1 MPVVPTVSGRQ
12 VQSRGVQSAGLQT
25 FSQPGIGDAFV
36 RAGTEAIDVFG
47 QAKQRANIALAQE
60 ASLNLSQISSDLL
73 NNPETGLLNL
83 KGKNAIGKGHEYTQQ
98 FDAQVEQLAMS
109 LPDEQARNA
118 FMQQAQ
124 QQRIQFTT
132 QAGRHEIGQINAYE
146 EGQFQATL
154 LNNGKNAAALY
165 GDNAAYVLAN
175 KQTFQQI
182 EDYGIAHGWSDE
194 QIQAKKIEFK
204 EKVADAALS
213 QWSANNATAFIQSN
227 GELSD
232 TAAGARRAV
241 ADSDSSERARG
252 IRNNNPGNLE
262 YSKTNPWVGQT
273 GDDGRF
279 AKFETPEHG
288 IRALGRNLMS
298 YQRQGIDTVSEIIN
312 RWAPPTDKNDTM
324 SYIKAVCEQLGVSA
338 DEPLDASNPDTLKAL
353 CAAIIHHENG
363 SQPYS
368 DQQLTAGVS
377 AALGLSTIP
386 TNTKRYTGNAAF
398 DAASPE
404 AQASFMR
411 QADQLRRQQ
420 QAEYKTMIDSQVRD
434 ATAAYM
440 RGVEF
445 PNPPGEADFIAAYGV
460 REGNLRYA
468 AGTNIAF
475 GMAQRG
481 LTAKTLRDGGYSEMA
496 NQYDVLD
503 RQAIAID
510 AVLGVAF
517 GGVGRFINS
526 RGESTNAPNF
536 SPVDVDAA
544 LAANAAHHAEID
556 IAPGVPINVLS
567 RNSHIQALR
576 KAMSDVSQGRPVD
589 VASIVESASFS
600 EIPGRKSLLSQAVNE
615 ALSSVDDGVTARAI
629 ENRLLEEQA
638 AQLLP
643 RGDRQVYQSEI
654 ANSQRI
660 IENLTK
666 QRAQILA
673 EEPTGSGKA
682 LSRARSDK
690 QARLRDIDQR
700 IRQAQERLEFSRNA
714 LAPHEPGGQFFEAR
728 AELARRQQ
736 AESELNAQAVSFYK
750 TAEVRTPDEV
760 APFEP
765 DKILQQAEQKMMADQ
780 AGDIDLRIAEDS
792 LLESPDMIITVLDD
806 DGNPQSR
813 SAREVLD
820 EANRE
825 SEQAIQD
832 SSLFDVAVACF
843 LRG

>member
-1 MPVVPTVSGRQ
+1 MSYFGLNPVNQNQQLDEAASNPAGFNSDVGFFDNAVGAALSGLYSGMVAKPDQLLWAGMDKIVSPIAQFVNENTSLNDTSVSYIAEQRKLAEQQ
-12 VQSRGVQSAGLQT
+12 VKRLTPDAATTGTAGQVLYGL
-25 FSQPGIGDAFV
+25 FDMG
-36 RAGTEAIDVFG
+36 G
-47 QAKQRANIALAQE
+47 QAVVGTTLGGPVGGAAAVTSLQGFSEFERLTAQGVDFRTAQE
-60 ASLNLSQISSDLL
+60 AGLVQGITAGAGTLIPMSL
-73 NNPETGLLNL
+73 GLRAGGALAE
-83 KGKNAIGKGHEYTQQ
+83 GVA
-98 FDAQVEQLAMS
+98 AQLARTGES
-109 LPDEQARNA
+109 SVR
-118 FMQQAQ
+118 
-124 QQRIQFTT
+124 R
-132 QAGRHEIGQINAYE
+132 
-146 EGQFQATL
+146 
-154 LNNGKNAAALY
+154 AAATAVRATP
-165 GDNAAYVLAN
+165 D
-175 KQTFQQI
+175 
-182 EDYGIAHGWSDE
+182 IA
-194 QIQAKKIEFK
+194 
-204 EKVADAALS
+204 
-213 QWSANNATAFIQSN
+213 
-227 GELSD
+227 
-232 TAAGARRAV
+232 
-241 ADSDSSERARG
+241 
-252 IRNNNPGNLE
+252 
-262 YSKTNPWVGQT
+262 
-273 GDDGRF
+273 
-279 AKFETPEHG
+279 
-288 IRALGRNLMS
+288 
-298 YQRQGIDTVSEIIN
+298 
-312 RWAPPTDKNDTM
+312 
-324 SYIKAVCEQLGVSA
+324 
-338 DEPLDASNPDTLKAL
+338 
-353 CAAIIHHENG
+353 
-363 SQPYS
+363 
-368 DQQLTAGVS
+368 
-377 AALGLSTIP
+377 
-386 TNTKRYTGNAAF
+386 
-398 DAASPE
+398 
-404 AQASFMR
+404 
-411 QADQLRRQQ
+411 
-420 QAEYKTMIDSQVRD
+420 
-434 ATAAYM
+434 
-440 RGVEF
+440 
-445 PNPPGEADFIAAYGV
+445 
-460 REGNLRYA
+460 YA

-526 RGESTNAPNF
+526 RGESTSAPNF
-536 SPVDVDAA
+536 SPVDIDAA

-660 IENLTK
+660 IENLTE

-690 QARLRDIDQR
+690 QARLRDIEQR
-700 IRQAQERLEFSRNA
+700 IRQAQERQEFSRNA

>member
-1 MPVVPTVSGRQ
+1 MSYFGLNPVNQNQQLDEAASNPAGFNSDVGFFDNAVGAALSGLYSGLVAKPDQLLWAGMDKIVCPIAQFINENTSLNETSVSYIAEQRKLAEQQ
-12 VQSRGVQSAGLQT
+12 VKRLTPDAATTGTAGQVLY
-25 FSQPGIGDAFV
+25 GLVDMG
-36 RAGTEAIDVFG
+36 G
-47 QAKQRANIALAQE
+47 QAVVGTTLGGPVGGAAAVTSLQGFSEFERLTAQGVDFRTAQE
-60 ASLNLSQISSDLL
+60 AGLVQGITAGAGTLIPMSL
-73 NNPETGLLNL
+73 GLRAGGALAE
-83 KGKNAIGKGHEYTQQ
+83 GVA
-98 FDAQVEQLAMS
+98 AQLARTGES
-109 LPDEQARNA
+109 SVR
-118 FMQQAQ
+118 
-124 QQRIQFTT
+124 R
-132 QAGRHEIGQINAYE
+132 
-146 EGQFQATL
+146 
-154 LNNGKNAAALY
+154 AAATAVRATP
-165 GDNAAYVLAN
+165 D
-175 KQTFQQI
+175 
-182 EDYGIAHGWSDE
+182 IA
-194 QIQAKKIEFK
+194 
-204 EKVADAALS
+204 
-213 QWSANNATAFIQSN
+213 
-227 GELSD
+227 
-232 TAAGARRAV
+232 
-241 ADSDSSERARG
+241 
-252 IRNNNPGNLE
+252 
-262 YSKTNPWVGQT
+262 
-273 GDDGRF
+273 
-279 AKFETPEHG
+279 
-288 IRALGRNLMS
+288 
-298 YQRQGIDTVSEIIN
+298 
-312 RWAPPTDKNDTM
+312 
-324 SYIKAVCEQLGVSA
+324 
-338 DEPLDASNPDTLKAL
+338 
-353 CAAIIHHENG
+353 
-363 SQPYS
+363 
-368 DQQLTAGVS
+368 
-377 AALGLSTIP
+377 
-386 TNTKRYTGNAAF
+386 
-398 DAASPE
+398 
-404 AQASFMR
+404 
-411 QADQLRRQQ
+411 
-420 QAEYKTMIDSQVRD
+420 
-434 ATAAYM
+434 
-440 RGVEF
+440 
-445 PNPPGEADFIAAYGV
+445 
-460 REGNLRYA
+460 YA

-536 SPVDVDAA
+536 SPVDIDAA

-660 IENLTK
+660 IENLTE

-714 LAPHEPGGQFFEAR
+714 LAPHEPGGQLFEAR

-765 DKILQQAEQKMMADQ
+765 DKILQQAEQKMLSDK

>member
-1 MPVVPTVSGRQ
+1 MSYFGLNPVNQNQQLDEAASNPAGFNSDVGFFDNAVGAALSGLYSGLVAKPDQLLWAGMDKIVSPIAQFVNENTLLNDTSVSYIAEQRKLAEQQ
-12 VQSRGVQSAGLQT
+12 VKRMTPDAATTGTAGQVLYGL
-25 FSQPGIGDAFV
+25 FDMG
-36 RAGTEAIDVFG
+36 G
-47 QAKQRANIALAQE
+47 QAVVGTTLGGPVGGAAAVTSLQGFSEFERLTAQGVDFRTAQE
-60 ASLNLSQISSDLL
+60 AGLVQGITAGAGTLIPMSL
-73 NNPETGLLNL
+73 GLHAGGALAE
-83 KGKNAIGKGHEYTQQ
+83 GVA
-98 FDAQVEQLAMS
+98 AQLARTGES
-109 LPDEQARNA
+109 SVR
-118 FMQQAQ
+118 
-124 QQRIQFTT
+124 R
-132 QAGRHEIGQINAYE
+132 
-146 EGQFQATL
+146 
-154 LNNGKNAAALY
+154 AAATAVRATP
-165 GDNAAYVLAN
+165 D
-175 KQTFQQI
+175 
-182 EDYGIAHGWSDE
+182 IA
-194 QIQAKKIEFK
+194 
-204 EKVADAALS
+204 
-213 QWSANNATAFIQSN
+213 
-227 GELSD
+227 
-232 TAAGARRAV
+232 
-241 ADSDSSERARG
+241 
-252 IRNNNPGNLE
+252 
-262 YSKTNPWVGQT
+262 
-273 GDDGRF
+273 
-279 AKFETPEHG
+279 
-288 IRALGRNLMS
+288 
-298 YQRQGIDTVSEIIN
+298 
-312 RWAPPTDKNDTM
+312 
-324 SYIKAVCEQLGVSA
+324 
-338 DEPLDASNPDTLKAL
+338 
-353 CAAIIHHENG
+353 
-363 SQPYS
+363 
-368 DQQLTAGVS
+368 
-377 AALGLSTIP
+377 
-386 TNTKRYTGNAAF
+386 
-398 DAASPE
+398 
-404 AQASFMR
+404 
-411 QADQLRRQQ
+411 
-420 QAEYKTMIDSQVRD
+420 
-434 ATAAYM
+434 
-440 RGVEF
+440 
-445 PNPPGEADFIAAYGV
+445 
-460 REGNLRYA
+460 YA

-481 LTAKTLRDGGYSEMA
+481 LTAKTLRDGGYREIA

-536 SPVDVDAA
+536 SPVDIDAA

-660 IENLTK
+660 IENLTE

-673 EEPTGSGKA
+673 EDPTGSGKA

-765 DKILQQAEQKMMADQ
+765 GKILQQTEQKMMADP

>member
-1 MPVVPTVSGRQ
+1 MSYFGLNPVNQNQQLDEAVSNPAGFNSDVGFFDNAVGAALSGLYSGLVAKPDQLLWAGMDKIVSPIAQFVNENTSLNDTSVSYIAEQRKLAEQQ
-12 VQSRGVQSAGLQT
+12 VKRLTPDAATTGTAGQVLYGL
-25 FSQPGIGDAFV
+25 FDMG
-36 RAGTEAIDVFG
+36 G
-47 QAKQRANIALAQE
+47 QAVVGTTLGGPVGGAAAVTSLQGFSEFERLTAQGVDFRTAQE
-60 ASLNLSQISSDLL
+60 AGLVQGITAGAGTLIPMSL
-73 NNPETGLLNL
+73 GLRAGGALAE
-83 KGKNAIGKGHEYTQQ
+83 GVA
-98 FDAQVEQLAMS
+98 AQLARTGES
-109 LPDEQARNA
+109 SVR
-118 FMQQAQ
+118 
-124 QQRIQFTT
+124 R
-132 QAGRHEIGQINAYE
+132 
-146 EGQFQATL
+146 
-154 LNNGKNAAALY
+154 AAATAVRATP
-165 GDNAAYVLAN
+165 D
-175 KQTFQQI
+175 
-182 EDYGIAHGWSDE
+182 IA
-194 QIQAKKIEFK
+194 
-204 EKVADAALS
+204 
-213 QWSANNATAFIQSN
+213 
-227 GELSD
+227 
-232 TAAGARRAV
+232 
-241 ADSDSSERARG
+241 
-252 IRNNNPGNLE
+252 
-262 YSKTNPWVGQT
+262 
-273 GDDGRF
+273 
-279 AKFETPEHG
+279 
-288 IRALGRNLMS
+288 
-298 YQRQGIDTVSEIIN
+298 
-312 RWAPPTDKNDTM
+312 
-324 SYIKAVCEQLGVSA
+324 
-338 DEPLDASNPDTLKAL
+338 
-353 CAAIIHHENG
+353 
-363 SQPYS
+363 
-368 DQQLTAGVS
+368 
-377 AALGLSTIP
+377 
-386 TNTKRYTGNAAF
+386 
-398 DAASPE
+398 
-404 AQASFMR
+404 
-411 QADQLRRQQ
+411 
-420 QAEYKTMIDSQVRD
+420 
-434 ATAAYM
+434 
-440 RGVEF
+440 
-445 PNPPGEADFIAAYGV
+445 
-460 REGNLRYA
+460 YA

-536 SPVDVDAA
+536 SPVDIDAA

-660 IENLTK
+660 IENLTE

-714 LAPHEPGGQFFEAR
+714 LAPHEPGGQLFEAR

-765 DKILQQAEQKMMADQ
+765 DKILQQAEQKMISDK

>member
-1 MPVVPTVSGRQ
+1 MSYFGLNPVNQNQQLDEAASNPAGFNSDVGFFDNAVGAALSGLYSGLVAKPDQLLWAGMDKIVSPIAQFVNENTSLNDTSVSYIAEQRKLAEQQ
-12 VQSRGVQSAGLQT
+12 VKRLTPDAATTGTAGQVLYGL
-25 FSQPGIGDAFV
+25 FDMG
-36 RAGTEAIDVFG
+36 G
-47 QAKQRANIALAQE
+47 QAVVGTTLGGPVGGAAAVTSLQGFSEFERLTAQGVDFRTAQE
-60 ASLNLSQISSDLL
+60 AGLVQGITAGAGTLIPMSL
-73 NNPETGLLNL
+73 GLRAGGALAE
-83 KGKNAIGKGHEYTQQ
+83 GVA
-98 FDAQVEQLAMS
+98 AQLARTGES
-109 LPDEQARNA
+109 SVR
-118 FMQQAQ
+118 
-124 QQRIQFTT
+124 R
-132 QAGRHEIGQINAYE
+132 
-146 EGQFQATL
+146 
-154 LNNGKNAAALY
+154 AAATAVRATP
-165 GDNAAYVLAN
+165 D
-175 KQTFQQI
+175 
-182 EDYGIAHGWSDE
+182 IA
-194 QIQAKKIEFK
+194 
-204 EKVADAALS
+204 
-213 QWSANNATAFIQSN
+213 
-227 GELSD
+227 
-232 TAAGARRAV
+232 
-241 ADSDSSERARG
+241 
-252 IRNNNPGNLE
+252 
-262 YSKTNPWVGQT
+262 
-273 GDDGRF
+273 
-279 AKFETPEHG
+279 
-288 IRALGRNLMS
+288 
-298 YQRQGIDTVSEIIN
+298 
-312 RWAPPTDKNDTM
+312 
-324 SYIKAVCEQLGVSA
+324 
-338 DEPLDASNPDTLKAL
+338 
-353 CAAIIHHENG
+353 
-363 SQPYS
+363 
-368 DQQLTAGVS
+368 
-377 AALGLSTIP
+377 
-386 TNTKRYTGNAAF
+386 
-398 DAASPE
+398 
-404 AQASFMR
+404 
-411 QADQLRRQQ
+411 
-420 QAEYKTMIDSQVRD
+420 
-434 ATAAYM
+434 
-440 RGVEF
+440 
-445 PNPPGEADFIAAYGV
+445 
-460 REGNLRYA
+460 YA

-526 RGESTNAPNF
+526 RGESINAPNF
-536 SPVDVDAA
+536 SPVDIDAA

-556 IAPGVPINVLS
+556 IAPGVSINVLS

-660 IENLTK
+660 IENLTE

-673 EEPTGSGKA
+673 EDPTGSGKA

>member
-1 MPVVPTVSGRQ
+1 MSYFGLNPVNQNQQLDEAASNPAGFNSDVGFFDNAVGAALSGLYSGLVAKPDQLLWAGMDKIVSPIAQFVNENTSLNDTSVSYIAEQRKLAEQQ
-12 VQSRGVQSAGLQT
+12 VKRLTPDAATTGTAGHVLYGL
-25 FSQPGIGDAFV
+25 FDMG
-36 RAGTEAIDVFG
+36 G
-47 QAKQRANIALAQE
+47 QAVVGTALGGPVGGAAAVTSLQGFSEFERLTAQGVDFRTAQE
-60 ASLNLSQISSDLL
+60 AGLVQGITAGAGTLIPMSL
-73 NNPETGLLNL
+73 GLRAGGAL
-83 KGKNAIGKGHEYTQQ
+83 AE
-98 FDAQVEQLAMS
+98 DVAAQLARTGES
-109 LPDEQARNA
+109 SVR
-118 FMQQAQ
+118 
-124 QQRIQFTT
+124 R
-132 QAGRHEIGQINAYE
+132 
-146 EGQFQATL
+146 
-154 LNNGKNAAALY
+154 AAATAVRATP
-165 GDNAAYVLAN
+165 D
-175 KQTFQQI
+175 
-182 EDYGIAHGWSDE
+182 IA
-194 QIQAKKIEFK
+194 
-204 EKVADAALS
+204 
-213 QWSANNATAFIQSN
+213 
-227 GELSD
+227 
-232 TAAGARRAV
+232 
-241 ADSDSSERARG
+241 
-252 IRNNNPGNLE
+252 
-262 YSKTNPWVGQT
+262 
-273 GDDGRF
+273 
-279 AKFETPEHG
+279 
-288 IRALGRNLMS
+288 
-298 YQRQGIDTVSEIIN
+298 
-312 RWAPPTDKNDTM
+312 
-324 SYIKAVCEQLGVSA
+324 
-338 DEPLDASNPDTLKAL
+338 
-353 CAAIIHHENG
+353 
-363 SQPYS
+363 
-368 DQQLTAGVS
+368 
-377 AALGLSTIP
+377 
-386 TNTKRYTGNAAF
+386 
-398 DAASPE
+398 
-404 AQASFMR
+404 
-411 QADQLRRQQ
+411 
-420 QAEYKTMIDSQVRD
+420 
-434 ATAAYM
+434 
-440 RGVEF
+440 
-445 PNPPGEADFIAAYGV
+445 
-460 REGNLRYA
+460 YA

-526 RGESTNAPNF
+526 RGESTSAPNF

-600 EIPGRKSLLSQAVNE
+600 EIPGRKNQLSQAVNE

-660 IENLTK
+660 IENLTE

-765 DKILQQAEQKMMADQ
+765 GKILQQTEQKMMADP

-792 LLESPDMIITVLDD
+792 LLEYPDMIITVLDD

>member
-1 MPVVPTVSGRQ
+1 MSYFGLNPVNQNQQLDEAASNPAGFNSDVGFFDNAVGAALSGLYSGLVAKPDQLLWAGMDKIVSPIAQFINENTSLNDTSVSYIAEQRKLAEQQ
-12 VQSRGVQSAGLQT
+12 VKRLTPDAATTGTAGQVLYGL
-25 FSQPGIGDAFV
+25 FDMG
-36 RAGTEAIDVFG
+36 G
-47 QAKQRANIALAQE
+47 QAVVGTTLGGPVGGAAAVTSLQGFSEFERLTAQGVDFRTAQE
-60 ASLNLSQISSDLL
+60 AGLVQGITAGAGTLIPMSL
-73 NNPETGLLNL
+73 GLRAGGALAE
-83 KGKNAIGKGHEYTQQ
+83 GVA
-98 FDAQVEQLAMS
+98 AQLARTGES
-109 LPDEQARNA
+109 SVR
-118 FMQQAQ
+118 
-124 QQRIQFTT
+124 R
-132 QAGRHEIGQINAYE
+132 
-146 EGQFQATL
+146 
-154 LNNGKNAAALY
+154 AAATAVRATP
-165 GDNAAYVLAN
+165 D
-175 KQTFQQI
+175 
-182 EDYGIAHGWSDE
+182 IA
-194 QIQAKKIEFK
+194 
-204 EKVADAALS
+204 
-213 QWSANNATAFIQSN
+213 
-227 GELSD
+227 
-232 TAAGARRAV
+232 
-241 ADSDSSERARG
+241 
-252 IRNNNPGNLE
+252 
-262 YSKTNPWVGQT
+262 
-273 GDDGRF
+273 
-279 AKFETPEHG
+279 
-288 IRALGRNLMS
+288 
-298 YQRQGIDTVSEIIN
+298 
-312 RWAPPTDKNDTM
+312 
-324 SYIKAVCEQLGVSA
+324 
-338 DEPLDASNPDTLKAL
+338 
-353 CAAIIHHENG
+353 
-363 SQPYS
+363 
-368 DQQLTAGVS
+368 
-377 AALGLSTIP
+377 
-386 TNTKRYTGNAAF
+386 
-398 DAASPE
+398 
-404 AQASFMR
+404 
-411 QADQLRRQQ
+411 
-420 QAEYKTMIDSQVRD
+420 
-434 ATAAYM
+434 
-440 RGVEF
+440 
-445 PNPPGEADFIAAYGV
+445 
-460 REGNLRYA
+460 YA

-536 SPVDVDAA
+536 SPVDIDAA

-660 IENLTK
+660 IENLTE

-714 LAPHEPGGQFFEAR
+714 LAPHEPGGQLFEAR

-765 DKILQQAEQKMMADQ
+765 DKILQQAEQKMMSDK

-813 SAREVLD
+813 SAREALD

>member
-1 MPVVPTVSGRQ
+1 MSYFGLNPVNQNQQLDEAASNPAGFNSDVGFFDNAVGAALSGLYSGLVAKPDQLLWAGMDKIVSPIAQFINENTSLNDTSVSYIAEQRKLAEQQ
-12 VQSRGVQSAGLQT
+12 VKRLTPDAATTGTAGQVLYGL
-25 FSQPGIGDAFV
+25 FDMG
-36 RAGTEAIDVFG
+36 G
-47 QAKQRANIALAQE
+47 QAVVGTTLGGPVGGAAAVTSLQGFSEFERLTAQGVDFRTAQE
-60 ASLNLSQISSDLL
+60 AGLVQGITAGAGTLIPMSL
-73 NNPETGLLNL
+73 GLRAGGALAE
-83 KGKNAIGKGHEYTQQ
+83 GVA
-98 FDAQVEQLAMS
+98 AQLARTGES
-109 LPDEQARNA
+109 SVR
-118 FMQQAQ
+118 
-124 QQRIQFTT
+124 R
-132 QAGRHEIGQINAYE
+132 
-146 EGQFQATL
+146 
-154 LNNGKNAAALY
+154 AAATAVRATP
-165 GDNAAYVLAN
+165 D
-175 KQTFQQI
+175 
-182 EDYGIAHGWSDE
+182 IA
-194 QIQAKKIEFK
+194 
-204 EKVADAALS
+204 
-213 QWSANNATAFIQSN
+213 
-227 GELSD
+227 
-232 TAAGARRAV
+232 
-241 ADSDSSERARG
+241 
-252 IRNNNPGNLE
+252 
-262 YSKTNPWVGQT
+262 
-273 GDDGRF
+273 
-279 AKFETPEHG
+279 
-288 IRALGRNLMS
+288 
-298 YQRQGIDTVSEIIN
+298 
-312 RWAPPTDKNDTM
+312 
-324 SYIKAVCEQLGVSA
+324 
-338 DEPLDASNPDTLKAL
+338 
-353 CAAIIHHENG
+353 
-363 SQPYS
+363 
-368 DQQLTAGVS
+368 
-377 AALGLSTIP
+377 
-386 TNTKRYTGNAAF
+386 
-398 DAASPE
+398 
-404 AQASFMR
+404 
-411 QADQLRRQQ
+411 
-420 QAEYKTMIDSQVRD
+420 
-434 ATAAYM
+434 
-440 RGVEF
+440 
-445 PNPPGEADFIAAYGV
+445 
-460 REGNLRYA
+460 YA

-526 RGESTNAPNF
+526 RGESTSAPNF
-536 SPVDVDAA
+536 SPVDIDAA

-600 EIPGRKSLLSQAVNE
+600 EIPGHKSLLSQAVNE
-615 ALSSVDDGVTARAI
+615 ALSSVDDGKTARAI

-638 AQLLP
+638 AQLLS

-660 IENLTK
+660 IDNLTE

-690 QARLRDIDQR
+690 QARIRDIDQR

-765 DKILQQAEQKMMADQ
+765 GKILQQTEQKMMADP

-832 SSLFDVAVACF
+832 FSLFDVAVACF

>member
-1 MPVVPTVSGRQ
+1 MAISWIQPSFAGGEIGPSLYGRIDMAKYQVALRKCDNFIVRQYGGVENRPGTRFVGAAKYPNRKCRLIPFQFSTVQTYALEFGHQYMRVIKDGALVLNSSNVIYEIATPYTEADLFRIKFT
-12 VQSRGVQSAGLQT
+12 QSADVLTLVHPAYPPKELRRYAHDNWQLVDVVTKNGPFEDINIDESVTVYASASTGTITLTASASIFGAEQVGKL
-25 FSQPGIGDAFV
+25 FYLEQPAVDSVPVWETSKSTSIGD
-36 RAGTEAIDVFG
+36 I
-47 QAKQRANIALAQE
+47 
-60 ASLNLSQISSDLL
+60 
-73 NNPETGLLNL
+73 
-83 KGKNAIGKGHEYTQQ
+83 
-98 FDAQVEQLAMS
+98 
-109 LPDEQARNA
+109 
-118 FMQQAQ
+118 
-124 QQRIQFTT
+124 
-132 QAGRHEIGQINAYE
+132 
-146 EGQFQATL
+146 
-154 LNNGKNAAALY
+154 
-165 GDNAAYVLAN
+165 
-175 KQTFQQI
+175 
-182 EDYGIAHGWSDE
+182 
-194 QIQAKKIEFK
+194 
-204 EKVADAALS
+204 
-213 QWSANNATAFIQSN
+213 
-227 GELSD
+227 
-232 TAAGARRAV
+232 RRA
-241 ADSDSSERARG
+241 DSNYYRA
-252 IRNNNPGNLE
+252 
-262 YSKTNPWVGQT
+262 V
-273 GDDGRF
+273 
-279 AKFETPEHG
+279 
-288 IRALGRNLMS
+288 
-298 YQRQGIDTVSEIIN
+298 
-312 RWAPPTDKNDTM
+312 
-324 SYIKAVCEQLGVSA
+324 
-338 DEPLDASNPDTLKAL
+338 
-353 CAAIIHHENG
+353 
-363 SQPYS
+363 
-368 DQQLTAGVS
+368 
-377 AALGLSTIP
+377 
-386 TNTKRYTGNAAF
+386 
-398 DAASPE
+398 
-404 AQASFMR
+404 
-411 QADQLRRQQ
+411 
-420 QAEYKTMIDSQVRD
+420 
-434 ATAAYM
+434 
-440 RGVEF
+440 
-445 PNPPGEADFIAAYGV
+445 
-460 REGNLRYA
+460 
-468 AGTNIAF
+468 
-475 GMAQRG
+475 
-481 LTAKTLRDGGYSEMA
+481 SEMA

-526 RGESTNAPNF
+526 RGESTSAPNF

-660 IENLTK
+660 IENLTE

-765 DKILQQAEQKMMADQ
+765 GKILQQTEQKMMADP

>member
-1 MPVVPTVSGRQ
+1 MSYFGLNPVNQNQQLDEAASNPAGFNSDVGFFDNAVGAALSGLYSGLVAKPDQLLWAGMDKIVSPIAQFVNENTSLNDTSVSYIAEQRKLAEQQ
-12 VQSRGVQSAGLQT
+12 VKRLTPDAATTGTAGQVLYGL
-25 FSQPGIGDAFV
+25 FDMG
-36 RAGTEAIDVFG
+36 G
-47 QAKQRANIALAQE
+47 QAVVGTTLGGPVGGAAAVTSLQGFSEFERLTAQGVDFRAAQE
-60 ASLNLSQISSDLL
+60 AGLVQGITAGAGTLIPMSL
-73 NNPETGLLNL
+73 GLRAGGALAE
-83 KGKNAIGKGHEYTQQ
+83 GVA
-98 FDAQVEQLAMS
+98 AQLARTGES
-109 LPDEQARNA
+109 SVR
-118 FMQQAQ
+118 
-124 QQRIQFTT
+124 R
-132 QAGRHEIGQINAYE
+132 
-146 EGQFQATL
+146 
-154 LNNGKNAAALY
+154 AAATAVRATP
-165 GDNAAYVLAN
+165 D
-175 KQTFQQI
+175 
-182 EDYGIAHGWSDE
+182 IA
-194 QIQAKKIEFK
+194 
-204 EKVADAALS
+204 
-213 QWSANNATAFIQSN
+213 
-227 GELSD
+227 
-232 TAAGARRAV
+232 
-241 ADSDSSERARG
+241 
-252 IRNNNPGNLE
+252 
-262 YSKTNPWVGQT
+262 
-273 GDDGRF
+273 
-279 AKFETPEHG
+279 
-288 IRALGRNLMS
+288 
-298 YQRQGIDTVSEIIN
+298 
-312 RWAPPTDKNDTM
+312 
-324 SYIKAVCEQLGVSA
+324 
-338 DEPLDASNPDTLKAL
+338 
-353 CAAIIHHENG
+353 
-363 SQPYS
+363 
-368 DQQLTAGVS
+368 
-377 AALGLSTIP
+377 
-386 TNTKRYTGNAAF
+386 
-398 DAASPE
+398 
-404 AQASFMR
+404 
-411 QADQLRRQQ
+411 
-420 QAEYKTMIDSQVRD
+420 
-434 ATAAYM
+434 
-440 RGVEF
+440 
-445 PNPPGEADFIAAYGV
+445 
-460 REGNLRYA
+460 YA

-517 GGVGRFINS
+517 GGVGRFMNS
-526 RGESTNAPNF
+526 RGESTSAPNF

-629 ENRLLEEQA
+629 ENRLLEEHA

-660 IENLTK
+660 IENLTE

-690 QARLRDIDQR
+690 QVRLRDIDQR

-765 DKILQQAEQKMMADQ
+765 GKILQQTEQKMMADP

-825 SEQAIQD
+825 NEQAIQD

>member
-1 MPVVPTVSGRQ
+1 MSYFGLNPVNQNQQLDEAVSNPAGFNSDVGFFDNAVGAALSGLYSGLVAKPDQLLWAGMDKIVSPIAQFVNENTSLNDTSVSYIAEQRKLAEQQ
-12 VQSRGVQSAGLQT
+12 VKRLTPDAATTGTAGQVLYGL
-25 FSQPGIGDAFV
+25 FDMG
-36 RAGTEAIDVFG
+36 G
-47 QAKQRANIALAQE
+47 QAVVGTTLGGPVGGAAAVTSLQGFSEFERLTAQGVDFRTAQE
-60 ASLNLSQISSDLL
+60 AGLVQGITAGAGTLIPMSL
-73 NNPETGLLNL
+73 GLRAGGALAE
-83 KGKNAIGKGHEYTQQ
+83 GVA
-98 FDAQVEQLAMS
+98 AQLARTGES
-109 LPDEQARNA
+109 SVR
-118 FMQQAQ
+118 
-124 QQRIQFTT
+124 R
-132 QAGRHEIGQINAYE
+132 
-146 EGQFQATL
+146 
-154 LNNGKNAAALY
+154 AAATAVRATP
-165 GDNAAYVLAN
+165 D
-175 KQTFQQI
+175 
-182 EDYGIAHGWSDE
+182 IA
-194 QIQAKKIEFK
+194 
-204 EKVADAALS
+204 
-213 QWSANNATAFIQSN
+213 
-227 GELSD
+227 
-232 TAAGARRAV
+232 
-241 ADSDSSERARG
+241 
-252 IRNNNPGNLE
+252 
-262 YSKTNPWVGQT
+262 
-273 GDDGRF
+273 
-279 AKFETPEHG
+279 
-288 IRALGRNLMS
+288 
-298 YQRQGIDTVSEIIN
+298 
-312 RWAPPTDKNDTM
+312 
-324 SYIKAVCEQLGVSA
+324 
-338 DEPLDASNPDTLKAL
+338 
-353 CAAIIHHENG
+353 
-363 SQPYS
+363 
-368 DQQLTAGVS
+368 
-377 AALGLSTIP
+377 
-386 TNTKRYTGNAAF
+386 
-398 DAASPE
+398 
-404 AQASFMR
+404 
-411 QADQLRRQQ
+411 
-420 QAEYKTMIDSQVRD
+420 
-434 ATAAYM
+434 
-440 RGVEF
+440 
-445 PNPPGEADFIAAYGV
+445 
-460 REGNLRYA
+460 YA

-536 SPVDVDAA
+536 SPVDIDAA

-660 IENLTK
+660 IENLTE
-666 QRAQILA
+666 QRAHILA

-714 LAPHEPGGQFFEAR
+714 LAPHEPGGQLFEAR

-765 DKILQQAEQKMMADQ
+765 DKILQQAEQKMMSDK

>member
-1 MPVVPTVSGRQ
+1 MSYFGLNPVNQNQQLDEAASNPVGFNSDVGFFDNAVGAALSGLYSGLVAKPDQLLWAGMDKIVFPIAQLVNENTSLNDTSVSYIAEQRKLAEQQ
-12 VQSRGVQSAGLQT
+12 VKRLTPDAATTGTAGQVLYGL
-25 FSQPGIGDAFV
+25 FDMG
-36 RAGTEAIDVFG
+36 G
-47 QAKQRANIALAQE
+47 QAVVGTTLGGPVGGAAAVTSLQGFSEFERLTAQGVDFRTAQE
-60 ASLNLSQISSDLL
+60 AGLVQGITAGAGTLIPMSL
-73 NNPETGLLNL
+73 GLRAGGALAE
-83 KGKNAIGKGHEYTQQ
+83 GVA
-98 FDAQVEQLAMS
+98 AQLARTGES
-109 LPDEQARNA
+109 SVR
-118 FMQQAQ
+118 
-124 QQRIQFTT
+124 R
-132 QAGRHEIGQINAYE
+132 
-146 EGQFQATL
+146 
-154 LNNGKNAAALY
+154 AAATAVRATP
-165 GDNAAYVLAN
+165 D
-175 KQTFQQI
+175 
-182 EDYGIAHGWSDE
+182 IA
-194 QIQAKKIEFK
+194 
-204 EKVADAALS
+204 
-213 QWSANNATAFIQSN
+213 
-227 GELSD
+227 
-232 TAAGARRAV
+232 
-241 ADSDSSERARG
+241 
-252 IRNNNPGNLE
+252 
-262 YSKTNPWVGQT
+262 
-273 GDDGRF
+273 
-279 AKFETPEHG
+279 
-288 IRALGRNLMS
+288 
-298 YQRQGIDTVSEIIN
+298 
-312 RWAPPTDKNDTM
+312 
-324 SYIKAVCEQLGVSA
+324 
-338 DEPLDASNPDTLKAL
+338 
-353 CAAIIHHENG
+353 
-363 SQPYS
+363 
-368 DQQLTAGVS
+368 
-377 AALGLSTIP
+377 
-386 TNTKRYTGNAAF
+386 
-398 DAASPE
+398 
-404 AQASFMR
+404 
-411 QADQLRRQQ
+411 
-420 QAEYKTMIDSQVRD
+420 
-434 ATAAYM
+434 
-440 RGVEF
+440 
-445 PNPPGEADFIAAYGV
+445 
-460 REGNLRYA
+460 YA

-526 RGESTNAPNF
+526 RGESTSAPNF
-536 SPVDVDAA
+536 SPVDIDAA

-638 AQLLP
+638 AQLLS
-643 RGDRQVYQSEI
+643 RGDRKVYQSEI

-660 IENLTK
+660 IENLTE

-736 AESELNAQAVSFYK
+736 AESELNAHAVSFYK
-750 TAEVRTPDEV
+750 TAEVRTPEEV

-765 DKILQQAEQKMMADQ
+765 GKILQQTEQKMMADP

>member
-1 MPVVPTVSGRQ
+1 MSYFGLNPVNQNQQLDEAASNPAGFNSDVGFFDNAVGSALSGLYSGLVAKPDQLLWAGMDKIVSPIAQFVNENTSLNDTSVSYIAEQRKLAEQQ
-12 VQSRGVQSAGLQT
+12 VKRLTPDAATTGTAGQVLYGL
-25 FSQPGIGDAFV
+25 FDMG
-36 RAGTEAIDVFG
+36 G
-47 QAKQRANIALAQE
+47 QAVVGTTLGGPVGGAAAVTSLQGFSEFERLTAQGVDFRTAQE
-60 ASLNLSQISSDLL
+60 AGLVQGITAGAGTLIPMSL
-73 NNPETGLLNL
+73 GLRAGGALAE
-83 KGKNAIGKGHEYTQQ
+83 GVA
-98 FDAQVEQLAMS
+98 AQLARTGES
-109 LPDEQARNA
+109 SVR
-118 FMQQAQ
+118 
-124 QQRIQFTT
+124 R
-132 QAGRHEIGQINAYE
+132 
-146 EGQFQATL
+146 
-154 LNNGKNAAALY
+154 AAATAVRATP
-165 GDNAAYVLAN
+165 D
-175 KQTFQQI
+175 
-182 EDYGIAHGWSDE
+182 IA
-194 QIQAKKIEFK
+194 
-204 EKVADAALS
+204 
-213 QWSANNATAFIQSN
+213 
-227 GELSD
+227 
-232 TAAGARRAV
+232 
-241 ADSDSSERARG
+241 
-252 IRNNNPGNLE
+252 
-262 YSKTNPWVGQT
+262 
-273 GDDGRF
+273 
-279 AKFETPEHG
+279 
-288 IRALGRNLMS
+288 
-298 YQRQGIDTVSEIIN
+298 
-312 RWAPPTDKNDTM
+312 
-324 SYIKAVCEQLGVSA
+324 
-338 DEPLDASNPDTLKAL
+338 
-353 CAAIIHHENG
+353 
-363 SQPYS
+363 
-368 DQQLTAGVS
+368 
-377 AALGLSTIP
+377 
-386 TNTKRYTGNAAF
+386 
-398 DAASPE
+398 
-404 AQASFMR
+404 
-411 QADQLRRQQ
+411 
-420 QAEYKTMIDSQVRD
+420 
-434 ATAAYM
+434 
-440 RGVEF
+440 
-445 PNPPGEADFIAAYGV
+445 
-460 REGNLRYA
+460 YA

-526 RGESTNAPNF
+526 RGESTSAPNF

-660 IENLTK
+660 IENLTE

-673 EEPTGSGKA
+673 EEPTGSGKS

-690 QARLRDIDQR
+690 QVRLRDIDQR
-700 IRQAQERLEFSRNA
+700 IRQAQERLKFSRNA

-728 AELARRQQ
+728 AELTRRQQ

-780 AGDIDLRIAEDS
+780 AGDVDLRIAEDS

>member
-1 MPVVPTVSGRQ
+1 MSYFGLNPVNQNQQLDEAASNPAGFNSDVGFFDNAVGAALSGLYSGLVAKPDQLLWAGMDKIVSPIAQFVNENTSLNDTSVSYIAEQRKLAEQQVKRLMPDAATTGTAGQ
-12 VQSRGVQSAGLQT
+12 VLYGL
-25 FSQPGIGDAFV
+25 FDMG
-36 RAGTEAIDVFG
+36 G
-47 QAKQRANIALAQE
+47 QAVVGTTLGGPVGGAAAVTSLQGFSEFERLTAQGVDFRTAQE
-60 ASLNLSQISSDLL
+60 AGLVQGITAGAGTLIPMSL
-73 NNPETGLLNL
+73 GLRAGGALAE
-83 KGKNAIGKGHEYTQQ
+83 GVA
-98 FDAQVEQLAMS
+98 AQLARTGES
-109 LPDEQARNA
+109 SVR
-118 FMQQAQ
+118 
-124 QQRIQFTT
+124 R
-132 QAGRHEIGQINAYE
+132 
-146 EGQFQATL
+146 
-154 LNNGKNAAALY
+154 AAATAVRATP
-165 GDNAAYVLAN
+165 D
-175 KQTFQQI
+175 
-182 EDYGIAHGWSDE
+182 IA
-194 QIQAKKIEFK
+194 
-204 EKVADAALS
+204 
-213 QWSANNATAFIQSN
+213 
-227 GELSD
+227 
-232 TAAGARRAV
+232 
-241 ADSDSSERARG
+241 
-252 IRNNNPGNLE
+252 
-262 YSKTNPWVGQT
+262 
-273 GDDGRF
+273 
-279 AKFETPEHG
+279 
-288 IRALGRNLMS
+288 
-298 YQRQGIDTVSEIIN
+298 
-312 RWAPPTDKNDTM
+312 
-324 SYIKAVCEQLGVSA
+324 
-338 DEPLDASNPDTLKAL
+338 
-353 CAAIIHHENG
+353 
-363 SQPYS
+363 
-368 DQQLTAGVS
+368 
-377 AALGLSTIP
+377 
-386 TNTKRYTGNAAF
+386 
-398 DAASPE
+398 
-404 AQASFMR
+404 
-411 QADQLRRQQ
+411 
-420 QAEYKTMIDSQVRD
+420 
-434 ATAAYM
+434 
-440 RGVEF
+440 
-445 PNPPGEADFIAAYGV
+445 
-460 REGNLRYA
+460 YA

-526 RGESTNAPNF
+526 RSESTSAPNF
-536 SPVDVDAA
+536 SPVDIDAA
-544 LAANAAHHAEID
+544 LAANASHHAEID

-660 IENLTK
+660 IENFTE
-666 QRAQILA
+666 QRPQILA

-760 APFEP
+760 APFGP
-765 DKILQQAEQKMMADQ
+765 DKILQQAEQKMMSDQ

>member
-1 MPVVPTVSGRQ
+1 MSYFGLNPVNQNQQLDEAASNPAGFNSDVGFFDNAVGAALSGLYSGLVAKPDQLLWAGMDKIVSPIAQFVNENILLNDTSVSYIAEQRKLAEQQ
-12 VQSRGVQSAGLQT
+12 VKRLTPDAATTGTAGQVLYGL
-25 FSQPGIGDAFV
+25 FDMG
-36 RAGTEAIDVFG
+36 G
-47 QAKQRANIALAQE
+47 QAVVGTTLGGPVGGAAAVTSLQGFSEFERLTAQGVDFRTAQE
-60 ASLNLSQISSDLL
+60 AGLVQGITAGAGTLIPMSL
-73 NNPETGLLNL
+73 GLRAGGALAE
-83 KGKNAIGKGHEYTQQ
+83 GVA
-98 FDAQVEQLAMS
+98 AQLARTGES
-109 LPDEQARNA
+109 SVR
-118 FMQQAQ
+118 
-124 QQRIQFTT
+124 R
-132 QAGRHEIGQINAYE
+132 
-146 EGQFQATL
+146 
-154 LNNGKNAAALY
+154 AAATAVRATP
-165 GDNAAYVLAN
+165 D
-175 KQTFQQI
+175 
-182 EDYGIAHGWSDE
+182 IA
-194 QIQAKKIEFK
+194 
-204 EKVADAALS
+204 
-213 QWSANNATAFIQSN
+213 
-227 GELSD
+227 
-232 TAAGARRAV
+232 
-241 ADSDSSERARG
+241 
-252 IRNNNPGNLE
+252 
-262 YSKTNPWVGQT
+262 
-273 GDDGRF
+273 
-279 AKFETPEHG
+279 
-288 IRALGRNLMS
+288 
-298 YQRQGIDTVSEIIN
+298 
-312 RWAPPTDKNDTM
+312 
-324 SYIKAVCEQLGVSA
+324 
-338 DEPLDASNPDTLKAL
+338 
-353 CAAIIHHENG
+353 
-363 SQPYS
+363 
-368 DQQLTAGVS
+368 
-377 AALGLSTIP
+377 
-386 TNTKRYTGNAAF
+386 
-398 DAASPE
+398 
-404 AQASFMR
+404 
-411 QADQLRRQQ
+411 
-420 QAEYKTMIDSQVRD
+420 
-434 ATAAYM
+434 
-440 RGVEF
+440 
-445 PNPPGEADFIAAYGV
+445 
-460 REGNLRYA
+460 YA

-536 SPVDVDAA
+536 SPVDIDAA

-660 IENLTK
+660 IENLTE

-760 APFEP
+760 APFES
-765 DKILQQAEQKMMADQ
+765 DKILQQAEQKMMSDQ

>member
-1 MPVVPTVSGRQ
+1 MSYFGLNPVNQNQQLDEAASNPAGFNSDVGFFDNAVGAALSGLYSGLVAKPDQLLWAGMDKIVSPIAQFVNENTSLNDTSVSYIAEQRKLAEQQ
-12 VQSRGVQSAGLQT
+12 VKRLTPDAATTGTAGQVLYGL
-25 FSQPGIGDAFV
+25 FDMG
-36 RAGTEAIDVFG
+36 G
-47 QAKQRANIALAQE
+47 QAVIGTTLGGPVGGAAAVTSLQGFSEFERLTAQGVDFRTAQE
-60 ASLNLSQISSDLL
+60 AGLVQGITAGAGTLIPMSL
-73 NNPETGLLNL
+73 GLRAGGALAE
-83 KGKNAIGKGHEYTQQ
+83 GVA
-98 FDAQVEQLAMS
+98 AQLARTGES
-109 LPDEQARNA
+109 SVR
-118 FMQQAQ
+118 
-124 QQRIQFTT
+124 R
-132 QAGRHEIGQINAYE
+132 
-146 EGQFQATL
+146 
-154 LNNGKNAAALY
+154 AAATAVRATP
-165 GDNAAYVLAN
+165 D
-175 KQTFQQI
+175 
-182 EDYGIAHGWSDE
+182 IA
-194 QIQAKKIEFK
+194 
-204 EKVADAALS
+204 
-213 QWSANNATAFIQSN
+213 
-227 GELSD
+227 
-232 TAAGARRAV
+232 
-241 ADSDSSERARG
+241 
-252 IRNNNPGNLE
+252 
-262 YSKTNPWVGQT
+262 
-273 GDDGRF
+273 
-279 AKFETPEHG
+279 
-288 IRALGRNLMS
+288 
-298 YQRQGIDTVSEIIN
+298 
-312 RWAPPTDKNDTM
+312 
-324 SYIKAVCEQLGVSA
+324 
-338 DEPLDASNPDTLKAL
+338 
-353 CAAIIHHENG
+353 
-363 SQPYS
+363 
-368 DQQLTAGVS
+368 
-377 AALGLSTIP
+377 
-386 TNTKRYTGNAAF
+386 
-398 DAASPE
+398 
-404 AQASFMR
+404 
-411 QADQLRRQQ
+411 
-420 QAEYKTMIDSQVRD
+420 
-434 ATAAYM
+434 
-440 RGVEF
+440 
-445 PNPPGEADFIAAYGV
+445 
-460 REGNLRYA
+460 YA

-526 RGESTNAPNF
+526 RGESTSAPNF
-536 SPVDVDAA
+536 SPVDIDAA

-600 EIPGRKSLLSQAVNE
+600 EIPGCKSLLSQAVNE

-660 IENLTK
+660 IENLTE

-750 TAEVRTPDEV
+750 TAEVRTSDEV

-765 DKILQQAEQKMMADQ
+765 GKILQQTEQKMMADP

-792 LLESPDMIITVLDD
+792 LLEYPDMIITVLDD

>member
-1 MPVVPTVSGRQ
+1 MSYFGLNPVNQNQQLDEAASNPAGFNSDVDFFDNAVGAALSGLYSGLVAKPDQLLWAGMDKIVSPIAQFINENTSLNDTSVSYIAEQRKLAEQQ
-12 VQSRGVQSAGLQT
+12 VKRLTPDAATTGTAGQVLYGL
-25 FSQPGIGDAFV
+25 FDMG
-36 RAGTEAIDVFG
+36 G
-47 QAKQRANIALAQE
+47 QAVVGTTLGGPVGGAAAVTSLQGFSEFERLTAQGVDFRTAQE
-60 ASLNLSQISSDLL
+60 A
-73 NNPETGLLNL
+73 GLVQGITAGAGTLIPMS
-83 KGKNAIGKGHEYTQQ
+83 IGLRAGGALAEGV
-98 FDAQVEQLAMS
+98 AAQLARTGES
-109 LPDEQARNA
+109 SVR
-118 FMQQAQ
+118 
-124 QQRIQFTT
+124 R
-132 QAGRHEIGQINAYE
+132 
-146 EGQFQATL
+146 
-154 LNNGKNAAALY
+154 AAATAVRATP
-165 GDNAAYVLAN
+165 D
-175 KQTFQQI
+175 
-182 EDYGIAHGWSDE
+182 IA
-194 QIQAKKIEFK
+194 
-204 EKVADAALS
+204 
-213 QWSANNATAFIQSN
+213 
-227 GELSD
+227 
-232 TAAGARRAV
+232 
-241 ADSDSSERARG
+241 
-252 IRNNNPGNLE
+252 
-262 YSKTNPWVGQT
+262 
-273 GDDGRF
+273 
-279 AKFETPEHG
+279 
-288 IRALGRNLMS
+288 
-298 YQRQGIDTVSEIIN
+298 
-312 RWAPPTDKNDTM
+312 
-324 SYIKAVCEQLGVSA
+324 
-338 DEPLDASNPDTLKAL
+338 
-353 CAAIIHHENG
+353 
-363 SQPYS
+363 
-368 DQQLTAGVS
+368 
-377 AALGLSTIP
+377 
-386 TNTKRYTGNAAF
+386 
-398 DAASPE
+398 
-404 AQASFMR
+404 
-411 QADQLRRQQ
+411 
-420 QAEYKTMIDSQVRD
+420 
-434 ATAAYM
+434 
-440 RGVEF
+440 
-445 PNPPGEADFIAAYGV
+445 
-460 REGNLRYA
+460 YA

-536 SPVDVDAA
+536 SPVDIDAA

-629 ENRLLEEQA
+629 ENRLLEEQV

-660 IENLTK
+660 IENLTE

>member
-1 MPVVPTVSGRQ
+1 MSYFGLNPVNQNQQLDEAASNPAGFNSDVGFFDNAVGAALSGLYSGLVAKPDQLLWAGMDKIVSPIAQFVNENTSLNDTSVSYIAEQRKLAEQQ
-12 VQSRGVQSAGLQT
+12 VKRLTPDAATTGTAGQVLYGL
-25 FSQPGIGDAFV
+25 FDMG
-36 RAGTEAIDVFG
+36 G
-47 QAKQRANIALAQE
+47 QAVVGTTLGGPVGGAAAVTSLQGFSEFERLTAQGVDFRTAQE
-60 ASLNLSQISSDLL
+60 AGLVQGITAGAGTLIPMSL
-73 NNPETGLLNL
+73 GLRAGGALAE
-83 KGKNAIGKGHEYTQQ
+83 GVA
-98 FDAQVEQLAMS
+98 AQLARTGES
-109 LPDEQARNA
+109 SVR
-118 FMQQAQ
+118 
-124 QQRIQFTT
+124 R
-132 QAGRHEIGQINAYE
+132 
-146 EGQFQATL
+146 
-154 LNNGKNAAALY
+154 AAATAVRATP
-165 GDNAAYVLAN
+165 D
-175 KQTFQQI
+175 
-182 EDYGIAHGWSDE
+182 IA
-194 QIQAKKIEFK
+194 
-204 EKVADAALS
+204 
-213 QWSANNATAFIQSN
+213 
-227 GELSD
+227 
-232 TAAGARRAV
+232 
-241 ADSDSSERARG
+241 
-252 IRNNNPGNLE
+252 
-262 YSKTNPWVGQT
+262 
-273 GDDGRF
+273 
-279 AKFETPEHG
+279 
-288 IRALGRNLMS
+288 
-298 YQRQGIDTVSEIIN
+298 
-312 RWAPPTDKNDTM
+312 
-324 SYIKAVCEQLGVSA
+324 
-338 DEPLDASNPDTLKAL
+338 
-353 CAAIIHHENG
+353 
-363 SQPYS
+363 
-368 DQQLTAGVS
+368 
-377 AALGLSTIP
+377 
-386 TNTKRYTGNAAF
+386 
-398 DAASPE
+398 
-404 AQASFMR
+404 
-411 QADQLRRQQ
+411 
-420 QAEYKTMIDSQVRD
+420 
-434 ATAAYM
+434 
-440 RGVEF
+440 
-445 PNPPGEADFIAAYGV
+445 
-460 REGNLRYA
+460 YA

-526 RGESTNAPNF
+526 RGESTSAPNS
-536 SPVDVDAA
+536 SPVDIDAA

-556 IAPGVPINVLS
+556 IAPGVPVNVLS

-660 IENLTK
+660 IENLTE

-673 EEPTGSGKA
+673 EDPAGSGKA

-765 DKILQQAEQKMMADQ
+765 DKILQQAEQKMMSDQ

>member
-1 MPVVPTVSGRQ
+1 MSYFGLNPVNQNQQLDEAASNPAGFNSDVGFFDNAVGAALSGLYSGLVAKPDQLLWAGMDKIVSPIAQFVNENTSLNDTSVSYIAEQRKLAEQQ
-12 VQSRGVQSAGLQT
+12 VKRLTPDAATTGTAGQVLHGL
-25 FSQPGIGDAFV
+25 FDMG
-36 RAGTEAIDVFG
+36 G
-47 QAKQRANIALAQE
+47 QAVVGTTLGGPVGGAAAVTSLQGFSEFERLTAQGVDFRTAQE
-60 ASLNLSQISSDLL
+60 AGLVQGITAGAGTLIPMSL
-73 NNPETGLLNL
+73 GLRAGGALAE
-83 KGKNAIGKGHEYTQQ
+83 GVA
-98 FDAQVEQLAMS
+98 AQLARTGES
-109 LPDEQARNA
+109 SVLR
-118 FMQQAQ
+118 
-124 QQRIQFTT
+124 
-132 QAGRHEIGQINAYE
+132 
-146 EGQFQATL
+146 
-154 LNNGKNAAALY
+154 AAATAVRATP
-165 GDNAAYVLAN
+165 D
-175 KQTFQQI
+175 
-182 EDYGIAHGWSDE
+182 IA
-194 QIQAKKIEFK
+194 
-204 EKVADAALS
+204 
-213 QWSANNATAFIQSN
+213 
-227 GELSD
+227 
-232 TAAGARRAV
+232 
-241 ADSDSSERARG
+241 
-252 IRNNNPGNLE
+252 
-262 YSKTNPWVGQT
+262 
-273 GDDGRF
+273 
-279 AKFETPEHG
+279 
-288 IRALGRNLMS
+288 
-298 YQRQGIDTVSEIIN
+298 
-312 RWAPPTDKNDTM
+312 
-324 SYIKAVCEQLGVSA
+324 
-338 DEPLDASNPDTLKAL
+338 
-353 CAAIIHHENG
+353 
-363 SQPYS
+363 
-368 DQQLTAGVS
+368 
-377 AALGLSTIP
+377 
-386 TNTKRYTGNAAF
+386 
-398 DAASPE
+398 
-404 AQASFMR
+404 
-411 QADQLRRQQ
+411 
-420 QAEYKTMIDSQVRD
+420 
-434 ATAAYM
+434 
-440 RGVEF
+440 
-445 PNPPGEADFIAAYGV
+445 
-460 REGNLRYA
+460 YA

-526 RGESTNAPNF
+526 RGESTSAPNF
-536 SPVDVDAA
+536 SPVDIDAA

-589 VASIVESASFS
+589 VASIVESVSFS

-660 IENLTK
+660 IENLTE

-806 DGNPQSR
+806 NGNPQSR

>member
-1 MPVVPTVSGRQ
+1 MSYFGLNPVNQNQQLDEAASNPAGFNSDVGFFDNAVGAALSGLYSGLVAKPDQLLWAGMDKIVSPIAQFVNENTSLNDTSVSYIAEQRKLAEQQ
-12 VQSRGVQSAGLQT
+12 VKRLTPDAATTGTAGQVLYGL
-25 FSQPGIGDAFV
+25 FDMG
-36 RAGTEAIDVFG
+36 G
-47 QAKQRANIALAQE
+47 QAVVGTTLGGPVGGAAAVTSLQGFSEFERLTAQGVDFRTAQE
-60 ASLNLSQISSDLL
+60 AGLVQGITAGAGTLIPMSL
-73 NNPETGLLNL
+73 GLRAGGALAE
-83 KGKNAIGKGHEYTQQ
+83 GVA
-98 FDAQVEQLAMS
+98 AQLARTGES
-109 LPDEQARNA
+109 SVR
-118 FMQQAQ
+118 
-124 QQRIQFTT
+124 R
-132 QAGRHEIGQINAYE
+132 
-146 EGQFQATL
+146 
-154 LNNGKNAAALY
+154 AAATAVRATP
-165 GDNAAYVLAN
+165 D
-175 KQTFQQI
+175 
-182 EDYGIAHGWSDE
+182 IA
-194 QIQAKKIEFK
+194 
-204 EKVADAALS
+204 
-213 QWSANNATAFIQSN
+213 
-227 GELSD
+227 
-232 TAAGARRAV
+232 
-241 ADSDSSERARG
+241 
-252 IRNNNPGNLE
+252 
-262 YSKTNPWVGQT
+262 
-273 GDDGRF
+273 
-279 AKFETPEHG
+279 
-288 IRALGRNLMS
+288 
-298 YQRQGIDTVSEIIN
+298 
-312 RWAPPTDKNDTM
+312 
-324 SYIKAVCEQLGVSA
+324 
-338 DEPLDASNPDTLKAL
+338 
-353 CAAIIHHENG
+353 
-363 SQPYS
+363 
-368 DQQLTAGVS
+368 
-377 AALGLSTIP
+377 
-386 TNTKRYTGNAAF
+386 
-398 DAASPE
+398 
-404 AQASFMR
+404 
-411 QADQLRRQQ
+411 
-420 QAEYKTMIDSQVRD
+420 
-434 ATAAYM
+434 
-440 RGVEF
+440 
-445 PNPPGEADFIAAYGV
+445 
-460 REGNLRYA
+460 YA

-496 NQYDVLD
+496 NRYDVLD

-536 SPVDVDAA
+536 SPVDIDAA

-660 IENLTK
+660 IENLTE

-765 DKILQQAEQKMMADQ
+765 DKILQQAEQKMMSDQ

>member
-1 MPVVPTVSGRQ
+1 MSYFGLNPVNQNQQLDEAASNPVGFNSDVGFFDNAVGAALSGLYSGLVAKPDQFLWAGMDKIVSPIAQLVNENTSLNDTSVSYIAEQRKLAEQQ
-12 VQSRGVQSAGLQT
+12 VKRLTPDAATTGTAGQVLYGL
-25 FSQPGIGDAFV
+25 FDMG
-36 RAGTEAIDVFG
+36 G
-47 QAKQRANIALAQE
+47 QAVVGTTLGGPVGGAAAVTSLQGFSEFERLTAQGVDFRTAQE
-60 ASLNLSQISSDLL
+60 AGLVQGITAGAGTLIPMSL
-73 NNPETGLLNL
+73 GLRAGGALAE
-83 KGKNAIGKGHEYTQQ
+83 GVA
-98 FDAQVEQLAMS
+98 AQLARTGES
-109 LPDEQARNA
+109 SVR
-118 FMQQAQ
+118 
-124 QQRIQFTT
+124 R
-132 QAGRHEIGQINAYE
+132 
-146 EGQFQATL
+146 
-154 LNNGKNAAALY
+154 AAATAVRATP
-165 GDNAAYVLAN
+165 D
-175 KQTFQQI
+175 
-182 EDYGIAHGWSDE
+182 IA
-194 QIQAKKIEFK
+194 
-204 EKVADAALS
+204 
-213 QWSANNATAFIQSN
+213 
-227 GELSD
+227 
-232 TAAGARRAV
+232 
-241 ADSDSSERARG
+241 
-252 IRNNNPGNLE
+252 
-262 YSKTNPWVGQT
+262 
-273 GDDGRF
+273 
-279 AKFETPEHG
+279 
-288 IRALGRNLMS
+288 
-298 YQRQGIDTVSEIIN
+298 
-312 RWAPPTDKNDTM
+312 
-324 SYIKAVCEQLGVSA
+324 
-338 DEPLDASNPDTLKAL
+338 
-353 CAAIIHHENG
+353 
-363 SQPYS
+363 
-368 DQQLTAGVS
+368 
-377 AALGLSTIP
+377 
-386 TNTKRYTGNAAF
+386 
-398 DAASPE
+398 
-404 AQASFMR
+404 
-411 QADQLRRQQ
+411 
-420 QAEYKTMIDSQVRD
+420 
-434 ATAAYM
+434 
-440 RGVEF
+440 
-445 PNPPGEADFIAAYGV
+445 
-460 REGNLRYA
+460 YA

-526 RGESTNAPNF
+526 RGESTSAPNF
-536 SPVDVDAA
+536 SPVDIDAA

-660 IENLTK
+660 IENLTE

-765 DKILQQAEQKMMADQ
+765 DKILQQAEQKMMSDQ

>member
-1 MPVVPTVSGRQ
+1 MSYFGLNPVNQNQQLDEAASNPAGFNSDVGFFDNAVGAALSGLYSGLVAKPDQLLWAGMDKIVSPIAQFVNENTSLNDTSVSYIAEQRKLAEQQ
-12 VQSRGVQSAGLQT
+12 VKRLTPDAATTGTAGQVLYGL
-25 FSQPGIGDAFV
+25 FDMG
-36 RAGTEAIDVFG
+36 G
-47 QAKQRANIALAQE
+47 QAVVGTTLGGPVGGAAAVTSLQGFSEFERLTAQGVDFRTAQE
-60 ASLNLSQISSDLL
+60 AGLVQGITAGAGTLIPMSL
-73 NNPETGLLNL
+73 GLRAGGALAE
-83 KGKNAIGKGHEYTQQ
+83 GVA
-98 FDAQVEQLAMS
+98 AQLA
-109 LPDEQARNA
+109 R
-118 FMQQAQ
+118 
-124 QQRIQFTT
+124 
-132 QAGRHEIGQINAYE
+132 AGESSVRR
-146 EGQFQATL
+146 
-154 LNNGKNAAALY
+154 AAATAVRATP
-165 GDNAAYVLAN
+165 D
-175 KQTFQQI
+175 
-182 EDYGIAHGWSDE
+182 IA
-194 QIQAKKIEFK
+194 
-204 EKVADAALS
+204 
-213 QWSANNATAFIQSN
+213 
-227 GELSD
+227 
-232 TAAGARRAV
+232 
-241 ADSDSSERARG
+241 
-252 IRNNNPGNLE
+252 
-262 YSKTNPWVGQT
+262 
-273 GDDGRF
+273 
-279 AKFETPEHG
+279 
-288 IRALGRNLMS
+288 
-298 YQRQGIDTVSEIIN
+298 
-312 RWAPPTDKNDTM
+312 
-324 SYIKAVCEQLGVSA
+324 
-338 DEPLDASNPDTLKAL
+338 
-353 CAAIIHHENG
+353 
-363 SQPYS
+363 
-368 DQQLTAGVS
+368 
-377 AALGLSTIP
+377 
-386 TNTKRYTGNAAF
+386 
-398 DAASPE
+398 
-404 AQASFMR
+404 
-411 QADQLRRQQ
+411 
-420 QAEYKTMIDSQVRD
+420 
-434 ATAAYM
+434 
-440 RGVEF
+440 
-445 PNPPGEADFIAAYGV
+445 
-460 REGNLRYA
+460 YA

-526 RGESTNAPNF
+526 RGESTSTPNF
-536 SPVDVDAA
+536 SPVDIDAA

-660 IENLTK
+660 IENLTE

-690 QARLRDIDQR
+690 QVRLRDIDQR

-765 DKILQQAEQKMMADQ
+765 GKILQQTEQKMMADP

>member
-1 MPVVPTVSGRQ
+1 MSYFGLNPVNQNQQLDEAASNPVGFNSDVGFFDNAVGAALSGLYSGLVAKPDQLLWAGMDKIVSPIAQFVNENTSLNDTSVSYIAEQRKLAEQQ
-12 VQSRGVQSAGLQT
+12 VKWLTPDAATTGTAGQVLYGL
-25 FSQPGIGDAFV
+25 FDMG
-36 RAGTEAIDVFG
+36 G
-47 QAKQRANIALAQE
+47 QAVIGTTLGGPVGGAAAVTSLQGFSEFERLTAQGVDFRTAQE
-60 ASLNLSQISSDLL
+60 AGLVQGITAGAGTLIPMSL
-73 NNPETGLLNL
+73 GLRAGGALAE
-83 KGKNAIGKGHEYTQQ
+83 GVA
-98 FDAQVEQLAMS
+98 AQLARTGES
-109 LPDEQARNA
+109 SVR
-118 FMQQAQ
+118 
-124 QQRIQFTT
+124 R
-132 QAGRHEIGQINAYE
+132 
-146 EGQFQATL
+146 
-154 LNNGKNAAALY
+154 AAATAVRATP
-165 GDNAAYVLAN
+165 D
-175 KQTFQQI
+175 
-182 EDYGIAHGWSDE
+182 IA
-194 QIQAKKIEFK
+194 
-204 EKVADAALS
+204 
-213 QWSANNATAFIQSN
+213 
-227 GELSD
+227 
-232 TAAGARRAV
+232 
-241 ADSDSSERARG
+241 
-252 IRNNNPGNLE
+252 
-262 YSKTNPWVGQT
+262 
-273 GDDGRF
+273 
-279 AKFETPEHG
+279 
-288 IRALGRNLMS
+288 
-298 YQRQGIDTVSEIIN
+298 
-312 RWAPPTDKNDTM
+312 
-324 SYIKAVCEQLGVSA
+324 
-338 DEPLDASNPDTLKAL
+338 
-353 CAAIIHHENG
+353 
-363 SQPYS
+363 
-368 DQQLTAGVS
+368 
-377 AALGLSTIP
+377 
-386 TNTKRYTGNAAF
+386 
-398 DAASPE
+398 
-404 AQASFMR
+404 
-411 QADQLRRQQ
+411 
-420 QAEYKTMIDSQVRD
+420 
-434 ATAAYM
+434 
-440 RGVEF
+440 
-445 PNPPGEADFIAAYGV
+445 
-460 REGNLRYA
+460 YA

-526 RGESTNAPNF
+526 RGEATSTPNF

-556 IAPGVPINVLS
+556 ISPGVPINVLS

-660 IENLTK
+660 IENLTE

-765 DKILQQAEQKMMADQ
+765 GKILQQTEQKMMADP

>member
-1 MPVVPTVSGRQ
+1 MSYFGLNPVNQNQQLDEAASNPAGFNSDVGFFDNAVGAALSGLYSGLVAKPDQLLWAGMDKIVSPIAQFVNENTSLNDTSVSYIAEQRKLAEQQ
-12 VQSRGVQSAGLQT
+12 VKRLTPDAATTGTAGQVLYGL
-25 FSQPGIGDAFV
+25 FDMG
-36 RAGTEAIDVFG
+36 G
-47 QAKQRANIALAQE
+47 QAVVGTTLGGPVGGAAAVTSLQGFSEFERLTAQGVDFRTAQE
-60 ASLNLSQISSDLL
+60 AGLVQGITAGAGTLIPMSL
-73 NNPETGLLNL
+73 GLRAGGALAE
-83 KGKNAIGKGHEYTQQ
+83 GVA
-98 FDAQVEQLAMS
+98 AQLARTGES
-109 LPDEQARNA
+109 SVR
-118 FMQQAQ
+118 
-124 QQRIQFTT
+124 R
-132 QAGRHEIGQINAYE
+132 
-146 EGQFQATL
+146 
-154 LNNGKNAAALY
+154 AAATAVRATP
-165 GDNAAYVLAN
+165 D
-175 KQTFQQI
+175 
-182 EDYGIAHGWSDE
+182 IA
-194 QIQAKKIEFK
+194 
-204 EKVADAALS
+204 
-213 QWSANNATAFIQSN
+213 
-227 GELSD
+227 
-232 TAAGARRAV
+232 
-241 ADSDSSERARG
+241 
-252 IRNNNPGNLE
+252 
-262 YSKTNPWVGQT
+262 
-273 GDDGRF
+273 
-279 AKFETPEHG
+279 
-288 IRALGRNLMS
+288 
-298 YQRQGIDTVSEIIN
+298 
-312 RWAPPTDKNDTM
+312 
-324 SYIKAVCEQLGVSA
+324 
-338 DEPLDASNPDTLKAL
+338 
-353 CAAIIHHENG
+353 
-363 SQPYS
+363 
-368 DQQLTAGVS
+368 
-377 AALGLSTIP
+377 
-386 TNTKRYTGNAAF
+386 
-398 DAASPE
+398 
-404 AQASFMR
+404 
-411 QADQLRRQQ
+411 
-420 QAEYKTMIDSQVRD
+420 
-434 ATAAYM
+434 
-440 RGVEF
+440 
-445 PNPPGEADFIAAYGV
+445 
-460 REGNLRYA
+460 YA

-526 RGESTNAPNF
+526 RGESTSAPNF
-536 SPVDVDAA
+536 SPVDIDAA

-567 RNSHIQALR
+567 RNSHIQALL

-660 IENLTK
+660 IENLTE

>member
-1 MPVVPTVSGRQ
+1 MSYFGLNPVNQNQQLDEAASNPVGFNSDVGFFDNAVGAALSGLYSGLVAKPDQLLWAGMDKIVSPIAQFVNENTSLNDTSVSYIAEQRKLAEQQ
-12 VQSRGVQSAGLQT
+12 VKRLTLDAATTGTAGQVLYGL
-25 FSQPGIGDAFV
+25 FDMG
-36 RAGTEAIDVFG
+36 G
-47 QAKQRANIALAQE
+47 QAVIGTTLGGPVGGAAAVTSLQGFSEFERLTAQGVDFRTAQE
-60 ASLNLSQISSDLL
+60 AGLVQGITAGAGTLIPMSL
-73 NNPETGLLNL
+73 GLRAGGALAE
-83 KGKNAIGKGHEYTQQ
+83 GVA
-98 FDAQVEQLAMS
+98 AQLARTGES
-109 LPDEQARNA
+109 SVR
-118 FMQQAQ
+118 
-124 QQRIQFTT
+124 R
-132 QAGRHEIGQINAYE
+132 
-146 EGQFQATL
+146 
-154 LNNGKNAAALY
+154 AAATAVRATP
-165 GDNAAYVLAN
+165 D
-175 KQTFQQI
+175 
-182 EDYGIAHGWSDE
+182 IA
-194 QIQAKKIEFK
+194 
-204 EKVADAALS
+204 
-213 QWSANNATAFIQSN
+213 
-227 GELSD
+227 
-232 TAAGARRAV
+232 
-241 ADSDSSERARG
+241 
-252 IRNNNPGNLE
+252 
-262 YSKTNPWVGQT
+262 
-273 GDDGRF
+273 
-279 AKFETPEHG
+279 
-288 IRALGRNLMS
+288 
-298 YQRQGIDTVSEIIN
+298 
-312 RWAPPTDKNDTM
+312 
-324 SYIKAVCEQLGVSA
+324 
-338 DEPLDASNPDTLKAL
+338 
-353 CAAIIHHENG
+353 
-363 SQPYS
+363 
-368 DQQLTAGVS
+368 
-377 AALGLSTIP
+377 
-386 TNTKRYTGNAAF
+386 
-398 DAASPE
+398 
-404 AQASFMR
+404 
-411 QADQLRRQQ
+411 
-420 QAEYKTMIDSQVRD
+420 
-434 ATAAYM
+434 
-440 RGVEF
+440 
-445 PNPPGEADFIAAYGV
+445 
-460 REGNLRYA
+460 YA

-526 RGESTNAPNF
+526 RGEATSTPNF

-556 IAPGVPINVLS
+556 ISPGVPINVLS

-660 IENLTK
+660 IENLTE

-765 DKILQQAEQKMMADQ
+765 GKILQQTEQKMMADP

>member
-1 MPVVPTVSGRQ
+1 MSYFGLNPVNQNQQLDEAASNPAGFNSDVGFFDNAVGAALSGLYSGLVAKPDQLLWAGMDKIVSPIAQLVNENTSLNDTSVSYIAEQRKLAEQQ
-12 VQSRGVQSAGLQT
+12 VKRLTPDAATTGTAGQILYGL
-25 FSQPGIGDAFV
+25 FDMG
-36 RAGTEAIDVFG
+36 G
-47 QAKQRANIALAQE
+47 QAVVGTTLGGPVGGAAVVTSLQGFSEFERLTAQGVDFRTAQE
-60 ASLNLSQISSDLL
+60 AGLVQGITAGAGTLIPMSL
-73 NNPETGLLNL
+73 GLRAGGALAE
-83 KGKNAIGKGHEYTQQ
+83 GVA
-98 FDAQVEQLAMS
+98 AQLARTGES
-109 LPDEQARNA
+109 SVR
-118 FMQQAQ
+118 
-124 QQRIQFTT
+124 R
-132 QAGRHEIGQINAYE
+132 
-146 EGQFQATL
+146 
-154 LNNGKNAAALY
+154 AAATAVRATP
-165 GDNAAYVLAN
+165 D
-175 KQTFQQI
+175 
-182 EDYGIAHGWSDE
+182 IA
-194 QIQAKKIEFK
+194 
-204 EKVADAALS
+204 
-213 QWSANNATAFIQSN
+213 
-227 GELSD
+227 
-232 TAAGARRAV
+232 
-241 ADSDSSERARG
+241 
-252 IRNNNPGNLE
+252 
-262 YSKTNPWVGQT
+262 
-273 GDDGRF
+273 
-279 AKFETPEHG
+279 
-288 IRALGRNLMS
+288 
-298 YQRQGIDTVSEIIN
+298 
-312 RWAPPTDKNDTM
+312 
-324 SYIKAVCEQLGVSA
+324 
-338 DEPLDASNPDTLKAL
+338 
-353 CAAIIHHENG
+353 
-363 SQPYS
+363 
-368 DQQLTAGVS
+368 
-377 AALGLSTIP
+377 
-386 TNTKRYTGNAAF
+386 
-398 DAASPE
+398 
-404 AQASFMR
+404 
-411 QADQLRRQQ
+411 
-420 QAEYKTMIDSQVRD
+420 
-434 ATAAYM
+434 
-440 RGVEF
+440 
-445 PNPPGEADFIAAYGV
+445 
-460 REGNLRYA
+460 YA

-536 SPVDVDAA
+536 SPVDIDAA

-576 KAMSDVSQGRPVD
+576 KAMSDVSQGRSVD

-660 IENLTK
+660 IENLNE

-673 EEPTGSGKA
+673 EDPTGSGKA

>member
-1 MPVVPTVSGRQ
+1 MSYFGLNPVNQNQQLDEAASNPAGFNSDVGFFDNAVGAALSGLYSGLVAKPDQLLWAGMDKIVSPIAQFVNENTSLNDTSVSYIAEQRKLAEQQ
-12 VQSRGVQSAGLQT
+12 VKRLTPDAATTGTAGHVLYGL
-25 FSQPGIGDAFV
+25 FDMG
-36 RAGTEAIDVFG
+36 G
-47 QAKQRANIALAQE
+47 QAVVGTALGGPVGGAAAVTSLQGFSEFERLTAQGVDFRTAQE
-60 ASLNLSQISSDLL
+60 AGLVQGITAGAGTLIPMSL
-73 NNPETGLLNL
+73 GLRAGGAL
-83 KGKNAIGKGHEYTQQ
+83 AE
-98 FDAQVEQLAMS
+98 DVAAQLARTGES
-109 LPDEQARNA
+109 SVR
-118 FMQQAQ
+118 
-124 QQRIQFTT
+124 R
-132 QAGRHEIGQINAYE
+132 
-146 EGQFQATL
+146 
-154 LNNGKNAAALY
+154 AAATAVRATP
-165 GDNAAYVLAN
+165 D
-175 KQTFQQI
+175 
-182 EDYGIAHGWSDE
+182 IA
-194 QIQAKKIEFK
+194 
-204 EKVADAALS
+204 
-213 QWSANNATAFIQSN
+213 
-227 GELSD
+227 
-232 TAAGARRAV
+232 
-241 ADSDSSERARG
+241 
-252 IRNNNPGNLE
+252 
-262 YSKTNPWVGQT
+262 
-273 GDDGRF
+273 
-279 AKFETPEHG
+279 
-288 IRALGRNLMS
+288 
-298 YQRQGIDTVSEIIN
+298 
-312 RWAPPTDKNDTM
+312 
-324 SYIKAVCEQLGVSA
+324 
-338 DEPLDASNPDTLKAL
+338 
-353 CAAIIHHENG
+353 
-363 SQPYS
+363 
-368 DQQLTAGVS
+368 
-377 AALGLSTIP
+377 
-386 TNTKRYTGNAAF
+386 
-398 DAASPE
+398 
-404 AQASFMR
+404 
-411 QADQLRRQQ
+411 
-420 QAEYKTMIDSQVRD
+420 
-434 ATAAYM
+434 
-440 RGVEF
+440 
-445 PNPPGEADFIAAYGV
+445 
-460 REGNLRYA
+460 YA

-526 RGESTNAPNF
+526 RGESTSAPNF

-600 EIPGRKSLLSQAVNE
+600 EIPGRKNQLSQAVNE

-660 IENLTK
+660 IENLTE

-765 DKILQQAEQKMMADQ
+765 DKILQQAEQKMMSDQ

>member
-1 MPVVPTVSGRQ
+1 MSYFGLNPVNQNQQLDEAASNPAGFNSDVGFFDNAVGAALSGLYSGLVAKPDQLLWAGMDKIVSPIAQFVNENTSLNDTSVSYIAEQRKLAEQQ
-12 VQSRGVQSAGLQT
+12 VKRLTPDAATTGTAGQVLYGL
-25 FSQPGIGDAFV
+25 FDMG
-36 RAGTEAIDVFG
+36 G
-47 QAKQRANIALAQE
+47 QAVVGTTLGGPVGGAAAVTSLQGFSEFERLTAQGVDFRTAQE
-60 ASLNLSQISSDLL
+60 AGLVQGITAGAGTLIPMSL
-73 NNPETGLLNL
+73 GLRAGGALAE
-83 KGKNAIGKGHEYTQQ
+83 GVA
-98 FDAQVEQLAMS
+98 AQLARTGES
-109 LPDEQARNA
+109 SVR
-118 FMQQAQ
+118 
-124 QQRIQFTT
+124 R
-132 QAGRHEIGQINAYE
+132 
-146 EGQFQATL
+146 
-154 LNNGKNAAALY
+154 AAATAVRATP
-165 GDNAAYVLAN
+165 D
-175 KQTFQQI
+175 
-182 EDYGIAHGWSDE
+182 IA
-194 QIQAKKIEFK
+194 
-204 EKVADAALS
+204 
-213 QWSANNATAFIQSN
+213 
-227 GELSD
+227 
-232 TAAGARRAV
+232 
-241 ADSDSSERARG
+241 
-252 IRNNNPGNLE
+252 
-262 YSKTNPWVGQT
+262 
-273 GDDGRF
+273 
-279 AKFETPEHG
+279 
-288 IRALGRNLMS
+288 
-298 YQRQGIDTVSEIIN
+298 
-312 RWAPPTDKNDTM
+312 
-324 SYIKAVCEQLGVSA
+324 
-338 DEPLDASNPDTLKAL
+338 
-353 CAAIIHHENG
+353 
-363 SQPYS
+363 
-368 DQQLTAGVS
+368 
-377 AALGLSTIP
+377 
-386 TNTKRYTGNAAF
+386 
-398 DAASPE
+398 
-404 AQASFMR
+404 
-411 QADQLRRQQ
+411 
-420 QAEYKTMIDSQVRD
+420 
-434 ATAAYM
+434 
-440 RGVEF
+440 
-445 PNPPGEADFIAAYGV
+445 
-460 REGNLRYA
+460 YA

-536 SPVDVDAA
+536 SPVDIDAA

-660 IENLTK
+660 IENLTE

-673 EEPTGSGKA
+673 EESTGSGKA

-765 DKILQQAEQKMMADQ
+765 GKILLQTEQKMMADP

>member
-1 MPVVPTVSGRQ
+1 MSYFGLNPVNQNQQLDEAASNPAGFNSDVGFFDNAVGAALSGLYSGLVAKPDQLLWAGMDKIVSPIAQFVNENTSLNDTSVSYIAEQRKLAEQQ
-12 VQSRGVQSAGLQT
+12 VKRLTPDAATTGTAGHVLYGL
-25 FSQPGIGDAFV
+25 FDMG
-36 RAGTEAIDVFG
+36 G
-47 QAKQRANIALAQE
+47 QAVVGTTLGGPVGGAAAVTSLQGFSEFERLTAQGVDFRTAQE
-60 ASLNLSQISSDLL
+60 AGLVQGITAGAGTLIPMSL
-73 NNPETGLLNL
+73 GLRAGGALAE
-83 KGKNAIGKGHEYTQQ
+83 GVA
-98 FDAQVEQLAMS
+98 AQLARTGES
-109 LPDEQARNA
+109 SVR
-118 FMQQAQ
+118 
-124 QQRIQFTT
+124 R
-132 QAGRHEIGQINAYE
+132 
-146 EGQFQATL
+146 
-154 LNNGKNAAALY
+154 AAATAVRATP
-165 GDNAAYVLAN
+165 D
-175 KQTFQQI
+175 
-182 EDYGIAHGWSDE
+182 IA
-194 QIQAKKIEFK
+194 
-204 EKVADAALS
+204 
-213 QWSANNATAFIQSN
+213 
-227 GELSD
+227 
-232 TAAGARRAV
+232 
-241 ADSDSSERARG
+241 
-252 IRNNNPGNLE
+252 
-262 YSKTNPWVGQT
+262 
-273 GDDGRF
+273 
-279 AKFETPEHG
+279 
-288 IRALGRNLMS
+288 
-298 YQRQGIDTVSEIIN
+298 
-312 RWAPPTDKNDTM
+312 
-324 SYIKAVCEQLGVSA
+324 
-338 DEPLDASNPDTLKAL
+338 
-353 CAAIIHHENG
+353 
-363 SQPYS
+363 
-368 DQQLTAGVS
+368 
-377 AALGLSTIP
+377 
-386 TNTKRYTGNAAF
+386 
-398 DAASPE
+398 
-404 AQASFMR
+404 
-411 QADQLRRQQ
+411 
-420 QAEYKTMIDSQVRD
+420 
-434 ATAAYM
+434 
-440 RGVEF
+440 
-445 PNPPGEADFIAAYGV
+445 
-460 REGNLRYA
+460 YA

-526 RGESTNAPNF
+526 RGESTSAPNF
-536 SPVDVDAA
+536 SPVDIDAA

-660 IENLTK
+660 IENLTE

-765 DKILQQAEQKMMADQ
+765 DKILQQAEQKMMSDQ

>member
-1 MPVVPTVSGRQ
+1 MSYFGLNPVNQNQQLDEAASNPAGFNSDVGFFDNAVGAALSGLYSGLVAKPDQLLWAGMDKIVSPIAQFVNENTSLNDTSVSYIAEQRKLAEQQ
-12 VQSRGVQSAGLQT
+12 VKRLTPDAATTGTAGQVLYGL
-25 FSQPGIGDAFV
+25 FDMG
-36 RAGTEAIDVFG
+36 G
-47 QAKQRANIALAQE
+47 QAVVGITLGGPVGGAAAVTSLQGFSEFERLTAQGVDFRTAQE
-60 ASLNLSQISSDLL
+60 AGLVQGITAGAGTLIPMSL
-73 NNPETGLLNL
+73 GLRASGALAE
-83 KGKNAIGKGHEYTQQ
+83 GVA
-98 FDAQVEQLAMS
+98 AQLARTGES
-109 LPDEQARNA
+109 SVR
-118 FMQQAQ
+118 
-124 QQRIQFTT
+124 R
-132 QAGRHEIGQINAYE
+132 
-146 EGQFQATL
+146 
-154 LNNGKNAAALY
+154 AAATAVRATP
-165 GDNAAYVLAN
+165 D
-175 KQTFQQI
+175 
-182 EDYGIAHGWSDE
+182 IA
-194 QIQAKKIEFK
+194 
-204 EKVADAALS
+204 
-213 QWSANNATAFIQSN
+213 
-227 GELSD
+227 
-232 TAAGARRAV
+232 
-241 ADSDSSERARG
+241 
-252 IRNNNPGNLE
+252 
-262 YSKTNPWVGQT
+262 
-273 GDDGRF
+273 
-279 AKFETPEHG
+279 
-288 IRALGRNLMS
+288 
-298 YQRQGIDTVSEIIN
+298 
-312 RWAPPTDKNDTM
+312 
-324 SYIKAVCEQLGVSA
+324 
-338 DEPLDASNPDTLKAL
+338 
-353 CAAIIHHENG
+353 
-363 SQPYS
+363 
-368 DQQLTAGVS
+368 
-377 AALGLSTIP
+377 
-386 TNTKRYTGNAAF
+386 
-398 DAASPE
+398 
-404 AQASFMR
+404 
-411 QADQLRRQQ
+411 
-420 QAEYKTMIDSQVRD
+420 
-434 ATAAYM
+434 
-440 RGVEF
+440 
-445 PNPPGEADFIAAYGV
+445 
-460 REGNLRYA
+460 YA

-526 RGESTNAPNF
+526 RGESTSAPNF

-576 KAMSDVSQGRPVD
+576 KAMSDVSEGRPVD

-600 EIPGRKSLLSQAVNE
+600 EILGRKSLLSQAVNE

-660 IENLTK
+660 IENLTE

-690 QARLRDIDQR
+690 QVRLRDIDQR

-765 DKILQQAEQKMMADQ
+765 GKILQQTEQKMMADP

>member
-1 MPVVPTVSGRQ
+1 MSYFGLNPVNQNQQLDEAASNPVGFNSDVGFLDNAVGAALSGLYSGLVAKPDQLLWAGMDKIVSPIAQFVNENTSLNDTSVSYIAEQRKLAEQQ
-12 VQSRGVQSAGLQT
+12 VKRLTPDAATTGTAGKVLYGL
-25 FSQPGIGDAFV
+25 FDMG
-36 RAGTEAIDVFG
+36 G
-47 QAKQRANIALAQE
+47 QAVVGTTLGGPVGGAAAVTSLQGFSEFERLTAQGVDFRTAQE
-60 ASLNLSQISSDLL
+60 AGLVQGITAGAGTLIPMSL
-73 NNPETGLLNL
+73 GLRAGGALAE
-83 KGKNAIGKGHEYTQQ
+83 GVA
-98 FDAQVEQLAMS
+98 AQLARTGES
-109 LPDEQARNA
+109 SVR
-118 FMQQAQ
+118 
-124 QQRIQFTT
+124 R
-132 QAGRHEIGQINAYE
+132 
-146 EGQFQATL
+146 
-154 LNNGKNAAALY
+154 AAATAVRATP
-165 GDNAAYVLAN
+165 D
-175 KQTFQQI
+175 
-182 EDYGIAHGWSDE
+182 IA
-194 QIQAKKIEFK
+194 
-204 EKVADAALS
+204 
-213 QWSANNATAFIQSN
+213 
-227 GELSD
+227 
-232 TAAGARRAV
+232 
-241 ADSDSSERARG
+241 
-252 IRNNNPGNLE
+252 
-262 YSKTNPWVGQT
+262 
-273 GDDGRF
+273 
-279 AKFETPEHG
+279 
-288 IRALGRNLMS
+288 
-298 YQRQGIDTVSEIIN
+298 
-312 RWAPPTDKNDTM
+312 
-324 SYIKAVCEQLGVSA
+324 
-338 DEPLDASNPDTLKAL
+338 
-353 CAAIIHHENG
+353 
-363 SQPYS
+363 
-368 DQQLTAGVS
+368 
-377 AALGLSTIP
+377 
-386 TNTKRYTGNAAF
+386 
-398 DAASPE
+398 
-404 AQASFMR
+404 
-411 QADQLRRQQ
+411 
-420 QAEYKTMIDSQVRD
+420 
-434 ATAAYM
+434 
-440 RGVEF
+440 
-445 PNPPGEADFIAAYGV
+445 
-460 REGNLRYA
+460 YA

-536 SPVDVDAA
+536 SPVDIDAA

-600 EIPGRKSLLSQAVNE
+600 EIPRRKSLLSQAVNE

-660 IENLTK
+660 IENLTE

>member
-1 MPVVPTVSGRQ
+1 MSYFGLNPVNQNQQLDEAASNPAGFNSDVGFFDNAVGAALSGLYSGLVAKPDQLLWAGMDKIVSPIAQFVNENTSLNDTSVSYIAEQRKLAEQQ
-12 VQSRGVQSAGLQT
+12 VKRLTPDAATTGTAGQVLYGL
-25 FSQPGIGDAFV
+25 FDMG
-36 RAGTEAIDVFG
+36 G
-47 QAKQRANIALAQE
+47 QAVVGTTLGGPVGGAAAVTSLQGFSEFERLTAQGVDFRTAQE
-60 ASLNLSQISSDLL
+60 AGLVQGITAGAGTLIPMSL
-73 NNPETGLLNL
+73 GLRAGGALAE
-83 KGKNAIGKGHEYTQQ
+83 GVA
-98 FDAQVEQLAMS
+98 AQLARTGES
-109 LPDEQARNA
+109 SVR
-118 FMQQAQ
+118 
-124 QQRIQFTT
+124 R
-132 QAGRHEIGQINAYE
+132 
-146 EGQFQATL
+146 
-154 LNNGKNAAALY
+154 AAAT
-165 GDNAAYVLAN
+165 AVR
-175 KQTFQQI
+175 
-182 EDYGIAHGWSDE
+182 
-194 QIQAKKIEFK
+194 
-204 EKVADAALS
+204 
-213 QWSANNATAFIQSN
+213 AT
-227 GELSD
+227 
-232 TAAGARRAV
+232 
-241 ADSDSSERARG
+241 
-252 IRNNNPGNLE
+252 
-262 YSKTNPWVGQT
+262 
-273 GDDGRF
+273 
-279 AKFETPEHG
+279 
-288 IRALGRNLMS
+288 
-298 YQRQGIDTVSEIIN
+298 
-312 RWAPPTDKNDTM
+312 
-324 SYIKAVCEQLGVSA
+324 
-338 DEPLDASNPDTLKAL
+338 PDIT
-353 CAAIIHHENG
+353 
-363 SQPYS
+363 
-368 DQQLTAGVS
+368 
-377 AALGLSTIP
+377 
-386 TNTKRYTGNAAF
+386 
-398 DAASPE
+398 
-404 AQASFMR
+404 
-411 QADQLRRQQ
+411 
-420 QAEYKTMIDSQVRD
+420 
-434 ATAAYM
+434 
-440 RGVEF
+440 
-445 PNPPGEADFIAAYGV
+445 
-460 REGNLRYA
+460 YA

-526 RGESTNAPNF
+526 RGESTSAPNF
-536 SPVDVDAA
+536 SPVDIDAA

-576 KAMSDVSQGRPVD
+576 KAMSDVSQGRSVD

-660 IENLTK
+660 IDNLTE

-690 QARLRDIDQR
+690 QARIRDIDQR

-765 DKILQQAEQKMMADQ
+765 GKILQQTEQKMMADP